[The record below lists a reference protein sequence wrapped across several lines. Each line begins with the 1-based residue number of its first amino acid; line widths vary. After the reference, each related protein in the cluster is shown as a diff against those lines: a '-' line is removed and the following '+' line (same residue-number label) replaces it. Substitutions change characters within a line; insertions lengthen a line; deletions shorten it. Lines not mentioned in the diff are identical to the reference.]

1 MKKLFFFISISLLY
15 FVTSSTLLSQYY
27 GYEISIYDDLGLIR
41 RFRKFLHK
49 PTDKRYCR
57 FRSYARK
64 YYEQSPIDCLKFLGR
79 CRNDRVCK
87 VLFWRALV
95 GPNRPINPIKISP
108 IYYFKVLNWISNEIG
123 GIFQSRCCYDESKFK
138 NKLEATSQL
147 IKSAEKTLSELKSL
161 GINQKLVNEF
171 GDLVVI
177 WKFLIKNISFDF
189 NTRTINYNS
198 LFWTLNEIIS
208 FVKADSSSNNL
219 DLYQSKLYSLL
230 WFYLNQIYKGNSPN
244 FFEVTHSNKIL
255 VIYLIMEI
263 WLEFDF
269 KRGEK
274 HHSNIL
280 RINFKKLYINGSLNL
295 EPFVRLLKMCDPSR
309 YSKLLKVPKKV
320 TNYYELTHY
329 LEYGYFKGVGVHK
342 TWEIRALAELE
353 LYISRNKGKYNLPF

>member
-1 MKKLFFFISISLLY
+1 M
-15 FVTSSTLLSQYY
+15 
-27 GYEISIYDDLGLIR
+27 
-41 RFRKFLHK
+41 
-49 PTDKRYCR
+49 
-57 FRSYARK
+57 
-64 YYEQSPIDCLKFLGR
+64 
-79 CRNDRVCK
+79 
-87 VLFWRALV
+87 

-108 IYYFKVLNWISNEIG
+108 VYYFKVLNWISNEIR
-123 GIFQSRCCYDESKFK
+123 GIFLSPCCFDESKFK

-147 IKSAEKTLSELKSL
+147 IKSAEKTLSELKCL

-177 WKFLIKNISFDF
+177 WKFLIKNISIDF
-189 NTRTINYNS
+189 NTRTVNYNS

-230 WFYLNQIYKGNSPN
+230 WFYLYHIYKDNSPN

-274 HHSNIL
+274 HHLNIL
-280 RINFKKLYINGSLNL
+280 RINFKNFI
-295 EPFVRLLKMCDPSR
+295 
-309 YSKLLKVPKKV
+309 
-320 TNYYELTHY
+320 
-329 LEYGYFKGVGVHK
+329 
-342 TWEIRALAELE
+342 
-353 LYISRNKGKYNLPF
+353 